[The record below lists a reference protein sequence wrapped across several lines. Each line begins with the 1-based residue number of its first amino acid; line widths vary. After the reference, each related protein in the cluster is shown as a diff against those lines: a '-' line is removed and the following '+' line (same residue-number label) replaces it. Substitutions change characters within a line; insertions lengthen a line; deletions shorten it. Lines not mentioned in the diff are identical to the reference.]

1 MLQLAINI
9 SVSIKNIIRS
19 NKFLYWFV
27 RQERI
32 VQYYLIPMTKFHVR
46 RFMRKHGLFK
56 NKYIEKIKGFENKH
70 LGDRCFIIATGPSLT
85 VEDLEKLR
93 GEITIGMNSI
103 SKIGEKTDWR
113 PTYYGIQDMAVY
125 RKLKNSIKS
134 FDKNISIFISS
145 SIAKREKL
153 TGENIVQM
161 PVCGM
166 DHMVKPNADNF
177 IFSDDCYDVVYDGYS
192 ITYSLLQLAVYMG
205 FKEIYLLGADCS
217 YAKQGPHHFIETGV
231 VDPNSLI
238 AGERM
243 IRAYKVVKNYVDKN
257 GIKIYNATRGGYLE
271 LFERVSM
278 DDIKFKPFRISQ
290 Q

>member
-1 MLQLAINI
+1 
-9 SVSIKNIIRS
+9 
-19 NKFLYWFV
+19 
-27 RQERI
+27 
-32 VQYYLIPMTKFHVR
+32 
-46 RFMRKHGLFK
+46 
-56 NKYIEKIKGFENKH
+56 
-70 LGDRCFIIATGPSLT
+70 
-85 VEDLEKLR
+85 
-93 GEITIGMNSI
+93 
-103 SKIGEKTDWR
+103 
-113 PTYYGIQDMAVY
+113 
-125 RKLKNSIKS
+125 
-134 FDKNISIFISS
+134 
-145 SIAKREKL
+145 
-153 TGENIVQM
+153 
-161 PVCGM
+161 M